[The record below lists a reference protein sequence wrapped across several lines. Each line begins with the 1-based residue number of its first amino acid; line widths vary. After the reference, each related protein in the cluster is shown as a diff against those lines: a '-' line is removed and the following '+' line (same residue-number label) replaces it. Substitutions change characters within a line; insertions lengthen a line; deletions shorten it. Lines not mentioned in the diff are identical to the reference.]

1 MTVAAAIKCL
11 ANPGFDGV
19 YKLAANGE
27 TSLFELVSFIH
38 SILAR
43 LLPNHKLAKLSFA
56 EEEPV
61 PLSEEFDTSFMENF
75 NVILPGWR
83 TGVEETIVAFLVHRK
98 LF

>member
-1 MTVAAAIKCL
+1 MRYSE
-11 ANPGFDGV
+11 NFQG
-19 YKLAANGE
+19 
-27 TSLFELVSFIH
+27 LFSCQTQE
-38 SILAR
+38 
-43 LLPNHKLAKLSFA
+43 LAKLSFA
-56 EEEPV
+56 EEEPF